1 MRIQSLIVLLPLMS
15 ATAVQAQTPTT
26 SAPPPTVTPVMTKA
40 LPDYPGKEV
49 LILEV
54 AYPPGGA
61 DPVHRHDAHGFVY
74 VLEGSVVM
82 GVQGV
87 KRVTWALTDVTVPKS
102 GMAVLASLNLTAG
115 MAEEA

>member
-1 MRIQSLIVLLPLMS
+1 
-15 ATAVQAQTPTT
+15 
-26 SAPPPTVTPVMTKA
+26 
-40 LPDYPGKEV
+40 
-49 LILEV
+49 
-54 AYPPGGA
+54 
-61 DPVHRHDAHGFVY
+61 
-74 VLEGSVVM
+74 M